1 MTNFAQALNQNQ
13 WPSDEDDYDLFFTD
27 MSVTVLEPS
36 DVLRVSG
43 VKNLNMGFGV
53 EDLKI
58 AREHAGLCSGWPE
71 LKSKSK
77 SME

>member
-1 MTNFAQALNQNQ
+1 MA
-13 WPSDEDDYDLFFTD
+13 FFIG
-27 MSVTVLEPS
+27 MSGTIPETG

-43 VKNLNMGFGV
+43 VKKLNMGFGV

-58 AREHAGLCSGWPE
+58 ARERAGPSSFGWPE

-77 SME
+77 SRE